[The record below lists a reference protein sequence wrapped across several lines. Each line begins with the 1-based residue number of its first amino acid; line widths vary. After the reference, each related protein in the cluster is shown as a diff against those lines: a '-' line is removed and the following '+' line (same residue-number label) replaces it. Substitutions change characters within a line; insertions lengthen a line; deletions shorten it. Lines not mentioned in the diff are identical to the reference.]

1 MGDRSSQLLD
11 SAVFKIGDRVSA
23 HAKAGSRLTLRFL
36 VLEAHLH
43 HLQFVGSEF
52 CEGCHEDLT
61 QLLALDPIQGVFR
74 YQVGEEELRAVIL
87 LCCRTIR
94 RTQKNQ
100 GAGEDSLIRVG
111 SGGRI

>member
-61 QLLALDPIQGVFR
+61 QFLALDPIQGVFR
-74 YQVGEEELRAVIL
+74 YQVGEEALVES
-87 LCCRTIR
+87 
-94 RTQKNQ
+94 
-100 GAGEDSLIRVG
+100 GSLSSPRSVRG
-111 SGGRI
+111 DFLSYFLKA

>member
-1 MGDRSSQLLD
+1 MGDRSSQRLD

-23 HAKAGSRLTLRFL
+23 HAKAGSRLTLRFF

-74 YQVGEEELRAVIL
+74 YQVGEEALVESGSLSSPPS
-87 LCCRTIR
+87 
-94 RTQKNQ
+94 
-100 GAGEDSLIRVG
+100 AGGDFLSYFLKA
-111 SGGRI
+111 